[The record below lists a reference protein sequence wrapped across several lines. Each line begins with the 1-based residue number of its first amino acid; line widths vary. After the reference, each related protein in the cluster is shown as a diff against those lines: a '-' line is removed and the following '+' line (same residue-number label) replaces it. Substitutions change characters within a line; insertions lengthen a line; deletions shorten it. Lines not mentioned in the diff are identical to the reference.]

1 MTGVQTCALP
11 ICPGGELVEN
21 GAAGLLRGVAQHDEG
36 AGGGPV
42 GGDLGA
48 GQPGAV
54 DVAEQVVLDADR
66 LVDGGGLQ
74 DSGETAGA
82 GEGTEVMASNLAA
95 RAPRAQAPP
104 MRRIMFA

>member
-1 MTGVQTCALP
+1 MALLEV
-11 ICPGGELVEN
+11 GAERAEAFGELVED
-21 GAAGLLRGVAQHDEG
+21 GAAGLLRGVAQHNEG

-54 DVAEQVVLDADR
+54 DVAEQVVLGADR

-74 DSGETAGA
+74 DSGEDG
-82 GEGTEVMASNLAA
+82 GRGGGG
-95 RAPRAQAPP
+95 
-104 MRRIMFA
+104 